1 MQNKKV
7 YKACQTLLTT
17 CAHCKKD
24 ENILIVTDEGCM
36 EMGMALWNAADDYPN
51 RTLVLMNNR
60 TMHGEE
66 PTDLVAAAMLR
77 ADVIFRATTF
87 SLSHSKARANACAG
101 RSKRF
106 KLL

>member
-1 MQNKKV
+1 MQKKKV

-60 TMHGEE
+60 TITTIKIEKRKIN
-66 PTDLVAAAMLR
+66 PNIKDTCML
-77 ADVIFRATTF
+77 TTSPF
-87 SLSHSKARANACAG
+87 YFTGLPH
-101 RSKRF
+101 
-106 KLL
+106 